1 MWKHCMPVGEWY
13 FGDVHRE
20 IEHFILKLYYVKD
33 SGFKKKPAGDKL
45 YGSSGVPIYN
55 KKKLIKL
62 KFNFHFVCS

>member
-33 SGFKKKPAGDKL
+33 SGFKKRQAKETCWRQ
-45 YGSSGVPIYN
+45 I
-55 KKKLIKL
+55 IW
-62 KFNFHFVCS
+62 KFRGANIQ